1 MNGETMD
8 NRKKFDWIEHMD
20 RELLDAFVDNPY
32 ECPIVIDRDGIVRFM
47 SRYNKGLYGIDPE
60 EAVGKYITDVNENS
74 KMQETLVNGMP
85 SIGETHLVGNR
96 YQILARIPIR
106 DEKGNLIGVL
116 GKRIFHRTDKI
127 KELYRKIELL
137 EKQLKYYR
145 DEVQSLKNGGYLGAK
160 IVGNSTEIK
169 SLVKLSL
176 QASGSDAPVLITGE
190 SGTGKDACAF
200 LIHEHSKRAGGP
212 FIRVNCGAIPRE
224 LIESELFG
232 YEGGAFT
239 GARKQGKMGKFELAN
254 GGTIFLDE
262 IGEMSLD
269 MQVKLLRVLQEYE
282 IDRVG
287 GTKPIKVD
295 FRLVTATN
303 KDLSDQV
310 DKGAFR
316 MDLFYRIN
324 IFHIHTPSLRDI
336 SDDIPEIADYI
347 IYQLRDKI
355 TQGPSRISS
364 GAMALMKAYHWPG
377 NVRELRNVIERA
389 MFTSESAEIRV
400 EDLPSRIRELPRAH
414 KNVSGSA
421 VHLRN
426 ALEETERKII
436 KDALRQ
442 SGGNKVKAANLLGIH
457 RTVLYYKIKQLNI
470 VE

>member
-1 MNGETMD
+1 MD
-8 NRKKFDWIEHMD
+8 DHKKFDWIEQMD
-20 RELLDAFVDNPY
+20 RKLLDAFVDNPY
-32 ECPIVIDRDGIVRFM
+32 ECPIVIDRDGIIRFM
-47 SRYNKGLYGIDPE
+47 SRFNKELYGVSPE
-60 EAVGKYITDVNENS
+60 EAVGKYITDVNKKS

-106 DEKGNLIGVL
+106 DEKGNIIGVL

-145 DEVQSLKNGGYLGAK
+145 DEVHTIKSGGYRFAK
-160 IVGNSTEIK
+160 IVGSSVAIN
-169 SLVKLSL
+169 SLVKLYL
-176 QASGSDAPVLITGE
+176 QASGSDAPILITGE

-200 LIHEHSKRAGGP
+200 FIHEHSKRATGP

-239 GARKQGKMGKFELAN
+239 GAKKQGKMGKFELSH

-262 IGEMSLD
+262 IGEMPLD
-269 MQVKLLRVLQEYE
+269 MQVKLLRVLQDYE

-287 GTKPIKVD
+287 GTRPIKVN
-295 FRLVTATN
+295 FRLITATN
-303 KDLSDQV
+303 KELSDQV
-310 DKGAFR
+310 EKGAFR

-336 SDDIPEIADYI
+336 REDIPAIAEYI
-347 IYQLRDKI
+347 IHQLRDKI

-364 GAMALMKAYHWPG
+364 EALTLMKAYHWPG

-400 EDLPSRIRELPRAH
+400 EDLPSRIRELPRTR
-414 KNVSGSA
+414 KDISEVG
-421 VHLRN
+421 VHLRK
-426 ALEETERKII
+426 ALQEAEKKII

-442 SGGNKVKAANLLGIH
+442 TSGNKVKAADLLGIH
-457 RTVLYYKIKQLNI
+457 RTVLYYKIKQLHI
-470 VE
+470 T

>member
-1 MNGETMD
+1 MEND
-8 NRKKFDWIEHMD
+8 KKFDWVEQMD

-32 ECPIVIDRDGIVRFM
+32 ECPIVIDRNGVIRFM
-47 SRYNKGLYGIDPE
+47 SRYNKGLYGVAPE
-60 EAVGKYITDVNENS
+60 EAVGKYITEVNKNS
-74 KMQETLVNGMP
+74 KMQETLINGMP

-106 DEKGNLIGVL
+106 DEKGNIIGVL
-116 GKRIFHRTDKI
+116 GKRIFHRTDKV
-127 KELYRKIELL
+127 KELYRKLELL

-145 DEVQSLKNGGYLGAK
+145 DEVHTLKSGGYNIAK
-160 IVGNSTEIK
+160 IVGNSAAIRG
-169 SLVKLSL
+169 LVKLSL

-200 LIHEHSKRAGGP
+200 FIHEHSKRSSGP

-239 GARKQGKMGKFELAN
+239 GAKKQGKMGKFELAQA
-254 GGTIFLDE
+254 GTIFLDE
-262 IGEMSLD
+262 IGEMPLD

-295 FRLVTATN
+295 FRLITATN
-303 KDLSDQV
+303 KDLTDEV
-310 DKGAFR
+310 EKGAFR

-324 IFHIHTPSLRDI
+324 IFHIQTPSLRNI
-336 SDDIPEIADYI
+336 SEDIPAIAEFVI
-347 IYQLRDKI
+347 LQLRDRI

-364 GAMALMKAYHWPG
+364 EAMALMKAYRWPG

-389 MFTSESAEIRV
+389 MFTAESNEIRV
-400 EDLPSRIRELPRAH
+400 EDLPSRIRDLRGAREEITE
-414 KNVSGSA
+414 GA

-426 ALEETERKII
+426 ALQEAEKKII

-442 SGGNKVKAANLLGIH
+442 TSGNKVKAADLLGIH